1 LIGWLVVAFAAAAVG
16 AVASARAADFY
27 SQLTR
32 PDSEF
37 GAAPSAP
44 HLEMA
49 PVSSS
54 ASPRQNENR
63 HDFSPQSHRGSQSER
78 CTAQRAASTCFEM
91 NPEIISAEGL
101 TFVSSVPSWFNFS
114 SPKTDTASFDPAP
127 YGPLVAIPR
136 LPPHL
141 RYLL

>member
-1 LIGWLVVAFAAAAVG
+1 MENRSRARQILGLIGWLVVAFAAAAVG

-101 TFVSSVPSWFNFS
+101 TFVSSVPSWLTYVFPLSRFS
-114 SPKTDTASFDPAP
+114 TAF
-127 YGPLVAIPR
+127 PR
-136 LPPHL
+136 PNG
-141 RYLL
+141 RS